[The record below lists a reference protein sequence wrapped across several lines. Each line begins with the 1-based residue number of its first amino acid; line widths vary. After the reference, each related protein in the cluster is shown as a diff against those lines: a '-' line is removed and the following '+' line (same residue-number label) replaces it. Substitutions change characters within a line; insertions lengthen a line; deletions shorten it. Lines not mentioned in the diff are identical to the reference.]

1 MSIKRTYLFAL
12 LSCIAGIIP
21 TYSQD
26 TTALSEEQHD
36 VVEHEAATTDE
47 FNTEV
52 QASWADS
59 LCMRLAPFVA
69 EADQAYY
76 TSGICIYDL
85 TADTLLFQ
93 YNQNK
98 VMRPASTQKVLTAIS
113 ALTVLGGSY
122 TFNTD
127 AYLSGTVTQDGTL
140 QGDIYVVGGFDP
152 AFDTADLNRLAN
164 TITSLGIRRING
176 RIYGDVSMKDS
187 LHMGS
192 GWCWDDV
199 PSDVMPYLTPLIL
212 NRGCATV
219 EVVNGRPQLALPS
232 SFITLTDRTGGVERF
247 RLTRNWLDDGN
258 NFIITGRITRGATR
272 TISVRRPELYFLCTL
287 ADMLRRKG
295 VTFTTGD
302 ADMAPA
308 PHTEYALQTRPAN
321 VTNKIFSCTRTVDQI
336 LQKMMKDSDNLY
348 AESMFYLLAAHGGK
362 RHVEWEDGAHRVDS
376 IMRRV
381 DTWAM
386 AEVADGSGLS
396 LYNYVSPRTMTLML
410 RYAYLNPNIY
420 NYFMPSLPLAGVDG
434 TLEHRMQDGTAHRNV
449 RAKTGTVSGVST
461 LAGYCRA
468 SNGHLLA
475 FTIMN
480 NGLIKTAVARRF
492 QDRLCQEL
500 TK

>member
-26 TTALSEEQHD
+26 TTVLSEEQHD
-36 VVEHEAATTDE
+36 VVEHEVATTDN
-47 FNTEV
+47 FGTEV
-52 QASWADS
+52 QTSWADS

-113 ALTVLGGSY
+113 ALNVLGGSY

-164 TITSLGIRRING
+164 AITSLGIRRING

>member
-1 MSIKRTYLFAL
+1 
-12 LSCIAGIIP
+12 
-21 TYSQD
+21 
-26 TTALSEEQHD
+26 
-36 VVEHEAATTDE
+36 
-47 FNTEV
+47 
-52 QASWADS
+52 
-59 LCMRLAPFVA
+59 
-69 EADQAYY
+69 
-76 TSGICIYDL
+76 
-85 TADTLLFQ
+85 
-93 YNQNK
+93 
-98 VMRPASTQKVLTAIS
+98 
-113 ALTVLGGSY
+113 
-122 TFNTD
+122 
-127 AYLSGTVTQDGTL
+127 
-140 QGDIYVVGGFDP
+140 
-152 AFDTADLNRLAN
+152 
-164 TITSLGIRRING
+164 
-176 RIYGDVSMKDS
+176 
-187 LHMGS
+187 
-192 GWCWDDV
+192 
-199 PSDVMPYLTPLIL
+199 
-212 NRGCATV
+212 
-219 EVVNGRPQLALPS
+219 
-232 SFITLTDRTGGVERF
+232 
-247 RLTRNWLDDGN
+247 
-258 NFIITGRITRGATR
+258 
-272 TISVRRPELYFLCTL
+272 
-287 ADMLRRKG
+287 MLRRKG
-295 VTFTTGD
+295 VTYTTGD

>member
-1 MSIKRTYLFAL
+1 MRVHILTL
-12 LSCIAGIIP
+12 LSCLAGIIP
-21 TYSQD
+21 SYSQD
-26 TTALSEEQHD
+26 TTILADEQYTGIEYEETAINEPD
-36 VVEHEAATTDE
+36 TATQT
-47 FNTEV
+47 
-52 QASWADS
+52 SWADS
-59 LCMRLAPFVA
+59 LRSRLAPFATEA
-69 EADQAYY
+69 EQAYY
-76 TSGICIYDL
+76 TSGICVYDL

-127 AYLSGTVTQDGTL
+127 AYISGTVTQEGIL

-152 AFDTADLNRLAN
+152 AFDTADINRLAN
-164 TITSLGIRRING
+164 AITSLGIRRING

-187 LHMGS
+187 LYMGS

-232 SFITLTDRTGGVERF
+232 SFITLTDRTGGLERF
-247 RLTRNWLDDGN
+247 RLTRDWLNDNN
-258 NFIITGRITRGATR
+258 NFILTGRITRGATR

-287 ADMLRRKG
+287 ADILRRKG
-295 VTFTTGD
+295 VTFTTGN
-302 ADMAPA
+302 ADMPHA

-376 IMRRV
+376 VMRRV

-434 TLEHRMQDGTAHRNV
+434 TLEHRMQNGTAHRNV